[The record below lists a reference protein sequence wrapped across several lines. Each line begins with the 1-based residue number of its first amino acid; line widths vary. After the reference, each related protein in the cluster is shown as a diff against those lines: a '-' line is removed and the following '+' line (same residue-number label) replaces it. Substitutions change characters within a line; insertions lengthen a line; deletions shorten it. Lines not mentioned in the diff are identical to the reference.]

1 MVRAIINSR
10 KHYRQVTLASVL
22 SGANTQESIVIVS
35 QTADESLAQQVGAG
49 TVIKAVFV
57 ELWMLATSQQPST
70 FNVTLEKISSG
81 GPSMSF
87 ANSVNLHQYN
97 NKKNV
102 LYTTQGLIGDA
113 NSNPTPV
120 MRQWYAIPKG
130 KQRFGLGDSLVL
142 NISSITEDTQYCGLF
157 IFKSYN

>member
-1 MVRAIINSR
+1 MVRPVINSR
-10 KHYRQVTLASVL
+10 KHYRQVTLAS
-22 SGANTQESIVIVS
+22 AEMATINQESIVLVTQSVDEGLASQVS
-35 QTADESLAQQVGAG
+35 AG

-57 ELWMLATSQQPST
+57 ELWLLATSQQPAT
-70 FNVTLEKISSG
+70 FVVSLEKISSG
-81 GPSMSF
+81 GPAQSF

-97 NKKNV
+97 NKKNI

-142 NISSITEDTQYCGLF
+142 NISSITDDTQYCGLF